1 MSRKSG
7 KIAGEVSTSSGST
20 NTTTIWLL
28 WSLACVAPSSSLSP
42 TRSQST
48 ETRTG
53 GDSDNSKSSNGFGEW
68 KGIESEFEEGTE
80 STAAATLQDRPPLR
94 LHRRMEGEWV
104 RRRGRFSKISG
115 WGEMVGNTKRPDKL
129 FF

>member
-48 ETRTG
+48 DQELGATATTRNLQMGSGSGRELNRSLRRERNRLRRRLYRTG
-53 GDSDNSKSSNGFGEW
+53 RRCDFIEGWRENGFVGGEGFR
-68 KGIESEFEEGTE
+68 K
-80 STAAATLQDRPPLR
+80 
-94 LHRRMEGEWV
+94 
-104 RRRGRFSKISG
+104 
-115 WGEMVGNTKRPDKL
+115 
-129 FF
+129 